1 MRWDEMRWDKK
12 EENRR
17 EEMSWEEK
25 RREKMINIEIENNI
39 DYIDRSDYD
48 PNTDWS
54 RMQSYWENNC
64 SVDQC
69 VEMFKK
75 RWL

>member
-48 PNTDWS
+48 PNTNWS
-54 RMQSYWENNC
+54 RIQSYWDNKC